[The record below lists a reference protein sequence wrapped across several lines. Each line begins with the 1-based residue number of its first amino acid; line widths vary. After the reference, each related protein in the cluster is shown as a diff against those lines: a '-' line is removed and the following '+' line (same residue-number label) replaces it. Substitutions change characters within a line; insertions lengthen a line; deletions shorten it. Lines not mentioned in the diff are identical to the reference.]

1 MKANLSALLQAPRPA
16 PAADFLGLAGKT
28 SLLLLLFLA
37 VLLPSA
43 LQARDR
49 VMVGE
54 DIYVAEGEVLDD
66 VVCTGC
72 SIRVYGKVKDAVAI
86 GGNIEIHGEA
96 HDVVAIAGRIDVRGK
111 VDGDAVSVAGGL
123 RVHPGAEIRGD
134 AVGVMGGVDI
144 PAGAVVGGEVVSVGQ
159 WGHVA
164 LSGLLVVLVLC
175 LLAGLLF
182 QPLLVLLCF
191 VIMGERR
198 IGMLADTAR
207 HRAGFSFLVG
217 VGLVIASFVFSILA
231 AFLPVPGAHFPFAL
245 ALFVVLVVGYAGV
258 SYWVGRG
265 LLPSSSALAAALLG
279 AVLVTIIQLIPI
291 IGQIAFMVFSMIAL
305 GSAALSGFGTSID
318 WLVERTSPG
327 PAVRNHS

>member
-1 MKANLSALLQAPRPA
+1 
-16 PAADFLGLAGKT
+16 
-28 SLLLLLFLA
+28 
-37 VLLPSA
+37 
-43 LQARDR
+43 
-49 VMVGE
+49 
-54 DIYVAEGEVLDD
+54 
-66 VVCTGC
+66 
-72 SIRVYGKVKDAVAI
+72 
-86 GGNIEIHGEA
+86 
-96 HDVVAIAGRIDVRGK
+96 VVAIAGRIDVRGK
-111 VDGDAVSVAGGL
+111 VDGDAVSIAGGL

-144 PAGAVVGGEVVSVGQ
+144 PAGAVVGGEVVSAGQ

-327 PAVRNHS
+327 PAVRNPS

>member
-1 MKANLSALLQAPRPA
+1 
-16 PAADFLGLAGKT
+16 
-28 SLLLLLFLA
+28 
-37 VLLPSA
+37 
-43 LQARDR
+43 
-49 VMVGE
+49 MVGE

-96 HDVVAIAGRIDVRGK
+96 HDVVAIAGRIEVRGR
-111 VDGDAVSVAGGL
+111 VDGDAVSIAGGL

-134 AVGVMGGVDI
+134 AVGVMGRVDI

-159 WGHVA
+159 WGQVA
-164 LSGLLVVLVLC
+164 LSGLLVVLVLF
-175 LLAGLLF
+175 LLAGLVL

-191 VIMGERR
+191 VIMGEQR

-327 PAVRNHS
+327 PAVRNPS

>member
-1 MKANLSALLQAPRPA
+1 MKANLSAQLQAPHPVSA
-16 PAADFLGLAGKT
+16 PDSLGLAGKT

-111 VDGDAVSVAGGL
+111 VDGDAVSIAGGL

-134 AVGVMGGVDI
+134 AVGVMGRVDI

-159 WGHVA
+159 WGQVA
-164 LSGLLVVLVLC
+164 LSGLLVVLVLF
-175 LLAGLLF
+175 LLAGLVL

-191 VIMGERR
+191 VIMGEQR

-327 PAVRNHS
+327 PAVRNPS